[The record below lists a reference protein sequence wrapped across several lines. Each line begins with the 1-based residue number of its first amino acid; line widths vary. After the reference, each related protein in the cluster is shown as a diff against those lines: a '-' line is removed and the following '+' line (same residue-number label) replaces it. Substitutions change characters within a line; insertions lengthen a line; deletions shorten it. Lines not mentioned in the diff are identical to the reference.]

1 MPLLNDILKFNQTFV
16 ANKEY
21 ENFITT
27 KTPNAKAVILTCMD
41 TRLTELSTKALGF
54 KNGDVKV
61 VKNAGA
67 TISHPYGSTMRSL
80 LVAIYAL
87 GAEEII
93 IMGHKDCGMGNLDVG
108 SVIETMKSR
117 GVTQDTLNT
126 IQHSGIDI
134 QRFLRGFD
142 DVIQNIE
149 SNIQKIYNHPL
160 FDQSI
165 PIHGLVIDPHDGS
178 LELIQNGYDAD
189 RKSVV

>member
-126 IQHSGIDI
+126 IQHSGINI
-134 QRFLRGFD
+134 QHFLRGFD

-178 LELIQNGYDAD
+178 LELIQNGYDAI
-189 RKSVV
+189 K